1 MVLRKTCCCVVIV
14 VVLVVLDISLF
25 SKSVFDRFVYRFVWW
40 NYIFKSLRNW
50 ISLTK
55 YIFIVRSVGF
65 VGFVERKCMYR
76 IYKYKNQ
83 SSDCN
88 ILLYLASTGLYA
100 GKIFVPCYKIQFA
113 RLKYK
118 WYRICSKLIRFCQ
131 ACMANESFL

>member
-1 MVLRKTCCCVVIV
+1 ML
-14 VVLVVLDISLF
+14 LLSLF
-25 SKSVFDRFVYRFVWW
+25 LLFL
-40 NYIFKSLRNW
+40 IFHFFQSPF
-50 ISLTK
+50 LTDLYTDLYGGTIFLNLYEIELALLK

-65 VGFVERKCMYR
+65 VGFVGRKCMYR

-118 WYRICSKLIRFCQ
+118 
-131 ACMANESFL
+131 